1 MYRAHASQPAD
12 LVEGDK
18 ANAWQVADQFAFQFA
33 HDQVSAVGGHACCK
47 VRTSGTT
54 WVTSPMADVRN
65 RQIEAG
71 FVMGLG

>member
-1 MYRAHASQPAD
+1 
-12 LVEGDK
+12 
-18 ANAWQVADQFAFQFA
+18 
-33 HDQVSAVGGHACCK
+33 

-71 FVMGLG
+71 ADM